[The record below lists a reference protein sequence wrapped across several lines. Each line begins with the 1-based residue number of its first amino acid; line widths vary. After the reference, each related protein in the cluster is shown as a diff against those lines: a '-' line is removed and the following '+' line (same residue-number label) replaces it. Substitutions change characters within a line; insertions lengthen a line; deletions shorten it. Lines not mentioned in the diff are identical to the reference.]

1 MNDVMLANPAV
12 TRNLATLTSD
22 GWLVIAPAEG
32 FLAEGYAAKGR
43 LPEPEAILSE
53 AVIRLRAKTG
63 QLHGKKVVI
72 TAGGTREALDPVRYL
87 TNKSSGKMGY
97 ALAQAAAENGAK
109 VTLITTTDRPT
120 NYGVTKILVASTQDM
135 YDAVMA
141 AFPTADIFIG
151 AAAVSDF
158 KPATLAQDKIK
169 KQGDGGVTLHLVQN
183 PDILKTVGHQKAP
196 HQLVVG
202 FAAETKEVIAYGQ
215 DKLKKKQADML
226 IANDV
231 SSPSIGFSSDDNV
244 ITILTSDQPAE
255 TLPQADKLT
264 LAREIMQRI
273 STLKS
278 WCFCVRIWCYT
289 SIIGG
294 KCDRDVAT
302 KHVPTIVML
311 VSLWATSRRHMLIN
325 MADEE
330 ENKASKY
337 HIGDILL
344 APAYGNLEKPFT
356 GQVEKVYENSLLV
369 EITEN
374 DPADQPT
381 VNEMNHRAVV
391 RMDEIEVIKHAPVP
405 KTPEADIE
413 E

>member
-1 MNDVMLANPAV
+1 MFNEKNVLVVVTGSVAAYKAASFVRLLVKDGANVRVAMTQSAQEFITSKTLAILSGHDVLTDLFAGHTTEVVHIDWAKWAAFIFVVPATANMIGKLANGIADDAATATIMASAAQKIIAPAMNDVMLANPAV

-278 WCFCVRIWCYT
+278 
-289 SIIGG
+289 
-294 KCDRDVAT
+294 
-302 KHVPTIVML
+302 
-311 VSLWATSRRHMLIN
+311 
-325 MADEE
+325 
-330 ENKASKY
+330 
-337 HIGDILL
+337 
-344 APAYGNLEKPFT
+344 
-356 GQVEKVYENSLLV
+356 
-369 EITEN
+369 
-374 DPADQPT
+374 
-381 VNEMNHRAVV
+381 
-391 RMDEIEVIKHAPVP
+391 
-405 KTPEADIE
+405 
-413 E
+413 

>member
-1 MNDVMLANPAV
+1 MFNEKNVLVVVTGSVAAYKAASFVRLLVKDGANVRVAMTQSAQEFITSKTLAILSGHDVLTDLFAGHTTEVVHIDWAKWAAFIFVVPATANMIGKLANGIADDAATATIMASAAQKIIAPAMNDVMLANPAV

-53 AVIRLRAKTG
+53 AAVRLRAKTG

-97 ALAQAAAENGAK
+97 ALAQAAAENGAE

-120 NYGVTKILVASTQDM
+120 NYGVTKILVSSTQDM

-215 DKLKKKQADML
+215 DKLKKKRADML

-278 WCFCVRIWCYT
+278 
-289 SIIGG
+289 
-294 KCDRDVAT
+294 
-302 KHVPTIVML
+302 
-311 VSLWATSRRHMLIN
+311 
-325 MADEE
+325 
-330 ENKASKY
+330 
-337 HIGDILL
+337 
-344 APAYGNLEKPFT
+344 
-356 GQVEKVYENSLLV
+356 
-369 EITEN
+369 
-374 DPADQPT
+374 
-381 VNEMNHRAVV
+381 
-391 RMDEIEVIKHAPVP
+391 
-405 KTPEADIE
+405 
-413 E
+413 

>member
-1 MNDVMLANPAV
+1 MFNEKNVLVVVTGSVAAYKAASFVRLLVKDGANVRVAMTQSAQEFITSKTLAILSGHDVLTDLFAGHTTEVVHIDWAKWASFIFVVPATANMIGKLANGLADDAPTATIMASAAQKIIAPAMNDVMLANPAV
-12 TRNLATLTSD
+12 KRNLATLTSD

-53 AVIRLRAKTG
+53 AAIRLRAKTG

-97 ALAQAAAENGAK
+97 ALAQAAAENGAE

-120 NYGVTKILVASTQDM
+120 NYGVTKIFVASTQDM
-135 YDAVMA
+135 YEAVMA

-202 FAAETKEVIAYGQ
+202 FAAETNEVIAYGQ

-244 ITILTSDQPAE
+244 ITILTPDQPAE

-278 WCFCVRIWCYT
+278 
-289 SIIGG
+289 
-294 KCDRDVAT
+294 
-302 KHVPTIVML
+302 
-311 VSLWATSRRHMLIN
+311 
-325 MADEE
+325 
-330 ENKASKY
+330 
-337 HIGDILL
+337 
-344 APAYGNLEKPFT
+344 
-356 GQVEKVYENSLLV
+356 
-369 EITEN
+369 
-374 DPADQPT
+374 
-381 VNEMNHRAVV
+381 
-391 RMDEIEVIKHAPVP
+391 
-405 KTPEADIE
+405 
-413 E
+413 